1 MMLNQSNLS
10 VESKPAERR
19 LTSSH
24 ATNAIPAAWPAPMP
38 ARKYFVPPTMNAGTA
53 SPLPAGHQSEK
64 NAPQNR
70 SRKTKIIATLGP
82 ASDSSDVLRSLM
94 TAGVCVFR
102 LNLACI
108 SREAAL
114 KVVFGIRAIS
124 AELHRPVSLLLDTQV
139 SPAPAAD
146 SPAISESD
154 WADIRLGLECGVDWL
169 AVSAGHNGDAVRQLR
184 QFLVGQKRGSLGILA
199 RIKDPAPLATLDQI
213 IQDADGI
220 ILDGGNLAD
229 ERLAGNVSTAWP
241 LIWQQIVQNC
251 VRARKLAV
259 IATDVNADMAATL
272 FSKPDALLLTQET
285 SAGSNPLQSVRT
297 LDRLIRQEESRDGRD
312 TPITVPLAT
321 EADQVVASAVQ
332 QAGELP
338 AEAMILLTRTEHSAA
353 LGAALRPVHARVF
366 VFTPDARLARRL
378 RLRYALETVVMP
390 FSDRPKANLRDAG
403 KLLLER
409 RLLSPGAKVVWLCDP
424 LNQEPLTSSV
434 SVSELAWRVRSPKAG
449 CKPALRSVG
458 ILCEV

>member
-1 MMLNQSNLS
+1 MLNQSNLS
-10 VESKPAERR
+10 VESKPAERS

-24 ATNAIPAAWPAPMP
+24 AANTLPAAWPTPRP
-38 ARKYFVPPTMNAGTA
+38 ARKYFVPPTINAGTA
-53 SPLPAGHQSEK
+53 SLPPAGQQPEK
-64 NAPQNR
+64 TAPQNR

-82 ASDSSDVLRSLM
+82 ASDSSDALRSLM

-124 AELHRPVSLLLDTQV
+124 AELQRPVSLLLDTQV
-139 SPAPAAD
+139 SPAPASD

-154 WADIRLGLECGVDWL
+154 WADIRFGLECGVDWL
-169 AVSAGHNGDAVRQLR
+169 AVSADPNSDAVRQLR
-184 QFLVGQKRGSLGILA
+184 QFLVEQKRGSLGILA

-220 ILDGGNLAD
+220 ILDGGNLAG
-229 ERLAGNVSTAWP
+229 ESPAGNVSTAWP

-259 IATDVNADMAATL
+259 IATEVNADMAATL

-285 SAGSNPLQSVRT
+285 SAGSNPLQSVQT
-297 LDRLIRQEESRDGRD
+297 LDRLIRQEESRDGREASAG
-312 TPITVPLAT
+312 VPLAT
-321 EADQVVASAVQ
+321 EGDQVAAAAVQ
-332 QAGELP
+332 QANEMP
-338 AEAMILLTRTEHSAA
+338 AEGLVVITRSEHSAG
-353 LGAALRPVHARVF
+353 LCAALRPVHARVF

-403 KLLLER
+403 KILLER
-409 RLLSPGAKVVWLCDP
+409 KLLSSGAKVVWLCDP

-434 SVSELAWRVRSPKAG
+434 SVSELA
-449 CKPALRSVG
+449 
-458 ILCEV
+458 